1 MMQGVFRFRTIRLE
15 GQIPR
20 PIRAALLR
28 KTKMWE
34 DRFAT
39 PEYVFGQE
47 PAAFLVDHADL
58 LTQGA
63 TALAVADGEGRNS
76 VFMAQQGMQVCALE
90 YAPSAIAKAKA
101 LAQRH
106 GVADQVAF
114 HQVDVMRY
122 DWPKVYDLVAG
133 IFIQFVGP
141 DDRTDLFDGMKTSV
155 APGGLIL
162 LHGYTPKQIE
172 FGTGGPPTPANMYT
186 EAMLRAAFEGWE
198 IIRCAE
204 YERDIREGTGHS
216 GRSALID
223 LIARK
228 PLDVG

>member
-1 MMQGVFRFRTIRLE
+1 
-15 GQIPR
+15 
-20 PIRAALLR
+20 
-28 KTKMWE
+28 MWE

-39 PEYVFGQE
+39 PEYVFGQD
-47 PAAFLVDHADL
+47 PAAFLADHGDL

-63 TALAVADGEGRNS
+63 TALSVADGEGRNS
-76 VFMAQQGMQVCALE
+76 VFMARHGMQVTALE

-101 LAQRH
+101 LADRQA
-106 GVADQVAF
+106 VADRVAF
-114 HQVDVMRY
+114 HQVDVMTY
-122 DWPKVYDLVAG
+122 DWPAVYDLVAG

-141 DDRTDLFDGMKTSV
+141 EDRTRLFDGMKSSV
-155 APGGLIL
+155 APGGLML

-198 IIRCAE
+198 IIRCTD
-204 YERDIREGTGHS
+204 YERDIHEGTGHS

-228 PLDVG
+228 PLDMA